1 MIKMTDTTCY
11 NIEGITVCVPDDTEK
26 FVNYALIG
34 VVVLLGIA
42 ALAFA
47 TVDSASIIGAEVL
60 GTELMDE
67 SMYYIGF

>member
-1 MIKMTDTTCY
+1 MTDTICY
-11 NIEGITVCVPDDTEK
+11 NIEGIRVCVPDDTQK

-34 VVVLLGIA
+34 VAVLLGIA
-42 ALAFA
+42 ALAFV
-47 TVDSASIIGAEVL
+47 TVDSASFIGAEVI